1 MADLNIKNLVF
12 LMDKDNHKCI
22 NIIPLNMF

>member
-1 MADLNIKNLVF
+1 MADLNIKNPVF
-12 LMDKDNHKCI
+12 LMDKVNHKYI